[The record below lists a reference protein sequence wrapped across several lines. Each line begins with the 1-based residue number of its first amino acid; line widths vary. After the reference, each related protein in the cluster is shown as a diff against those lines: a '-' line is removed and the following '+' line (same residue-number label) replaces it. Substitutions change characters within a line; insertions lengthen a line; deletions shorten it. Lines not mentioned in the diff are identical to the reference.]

1 MLVMVFAVPEVRA
14 CHVPMLN
21 APKFPLMLAVMITPP
36 EPPATNNPF
45 PAAMVFKSAAVPVC
59 DADHVNP
66 SGEVKNTPPAPTATN
81 NCELAK
87 YVIACT
93 ELLVP
98 VVPVVHV
105 TPSGDDITR
114 PPSPNAINSLFWNI
128 TPRNVVF
135 AVTGVSGSHDCPLLD
150 SKIVP
155 FSPTARYNDVLLGD
169 MFPYATPKSSS
180 VVPDERIVQFPPS
193 GDVNINPAAPTP
205 T

>member
-1 MLVMVFAVPEVRA
+1 
-14 CHVPMLN
+14 MLN

-45 PAAMVFKSAAVPVC
+45 PAAMLFKSAAVPVC

-66 SGEVKNTPPAPTATN
+66 SGEVKNIPPAPTATN

-87 YVIACT
+87 YVMACT

-98 VVPVVHV
+98 VVPTVHV
-105 TPSGDDITR
+105 TPSGDDITS
-114 PPSPNAINSLFWNI
+114 PLSPNATNSLFWKI
-128 TPRNVVF
+128 TPRKVVF
-135 AVTGVSGSHDCPLLD
+135 ATTGVSGSHVCPLLD

-155 FSPTARYNDVLLGD
+155 FSPTAKYTDVLLGE
-169 MFPYATPKSSS
+169 MLPKATPKSSF
-180 VVPDERIVQFPPS
+180 VVPEERIAQFAPS
-193 GDVNINPAAPTP
+193 GDDNINPTAPTA